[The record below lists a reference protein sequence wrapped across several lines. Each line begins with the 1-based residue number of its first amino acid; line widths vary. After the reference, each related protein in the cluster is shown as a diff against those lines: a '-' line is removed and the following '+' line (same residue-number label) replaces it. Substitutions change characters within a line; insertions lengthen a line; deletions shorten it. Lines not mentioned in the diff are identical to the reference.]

1 MPNNLLLCC
10 GVQPITSIRHV
21 ERMRPLQEDQE
32 AYIIT
37 CGICGRVA
45 VEIFTDD
52 NWQEAQE
59 RAREKWNRSIVEEIN
74 AADD

>member
-10 GVQPITSIRHV
+10 GVQPVTSLRHEEP
-21 ERMRPLQEDQE
+21 ERKPA

-59 RAREKWNRSIVEEIN
+59 RAREKWNRSIVEEIKS
-74 AADD
+74 